1 VTNGATVKALRDMIV
16 TVRDRIKR
24 MIEAGRTESEV
35 LAEHPTT
42 DFDAEW
48 GQGRVRPEEFVH
60 DVYIALREQ

>member
-1 VTNGATVKALRDMIV
+1 VTTGATVKTLRDMIV

-24 MIEAGRTESEV
+24 MIEAGRTEREV

-48 GQGRVRPEEFVH
+48 GHGRVRPEEFVH
-60 DVYIALREQ
+60 DVYIALKEQ